1 MPLQKSFVI
10 TNVTKVKAGSSG
22 KYVTIN
28 CYETEDPKKDSVL
41 YQISVNV
48 DETVLH
54 DLMDELK
61 IEQHSVEVDER
72 INLPT
77 GIRVSVE
84 FAEARS
90 SDVAWNNRR
99 FLNRVTKMKF
109 EGYARK
115 DVDFTFPAKVV
126 MFKDWGVVIET
137 REKEFLED
145 KFVIFF
151 SELPF
156 KVSSAMNKFKMVAN
170 NDTVRVK
177 GKARVMYS
185 TFMND
190 DKSWNVKPKYRFD
203 SRFDEIADFSVV
215 PEIPSIKTMYFNNLK
230 LLQNN
235 DEYTKLIEWMMDSW
249 KNEFVSDQRIVQRAL
264 SNKIIIDPV
273 LIPSIFFE
281 VSQLKCFFYARSMLD
296 DKTTV
301 YYYVKDPK
309 FKYAA
314 MHDPGGTTL
323 WNGKVT
329 VPRLLVY
336 DTGLSMIYCFA
347 IDPTARVPDMLDR
360 VKNKVEGLHLDRVV
374 PGDGIEF
381 KFKLRVDERA
391 SREWLPKLVE

>member
-1 MPLQKSFVI
+1 MPLQKSLIV
-10 TNVTKVKAGSSG
+10 TNVTKVKNGGSG

-28 CYETEDPKKDSVL
+28 CYETEEPKKDDVL

-48 DETVLH
+48 DELAIRE
-54 DLMDELK
+54 LMEELK
-61 IEQHSVEVDER
+61 IDQPPVEVNDR

-84 FAEARS
+84 FTEARTG
-90 SDVAWNNRR
+90 DYGDNRR

-115 DVDFTFPAKVV
+115 DVDFTFPAKAV
-126 MFKDWGVVIET
+126 MFKDWGIVIET

-170 NDTVRVK
+170 NDVVRVK
-177 GKARVMYS
+177 GRARVMYS
-185 TFMND
+185 TFMSD

-203 SRFDEIADFSVV
+203 SRFDEIVDFSVV
-215 PEIPSIKTMYFNNLK
+215 PEIPSIKAMYFNNLK
-230 LLQNN
+230 LLQSN

-249 KNEFVSDQRIVQRAL
+249 KDGFVGDQKIVQKAL
-264 SNKIIIDPV
+264 SNKIILDPV
-273 LIPSIFFE
+273 LVPSIFFD
-281 VSQLKCFFYARSMLD
+281 VSQLKCFFYTRSMLD
-296 DKTTV
+296 DKTIV
-301 YYYVKDPK
+301 YYYMRDSK
-309 FKYAA
+309 FKYVV
-314 MHDPGGTTL
+314 MHDPGGTVL

-336 DTGLSMIYCFA
+336 DTYLSMIYCFA
-347 IDPTARVPDMLDR
+347 IDPTARVPEMLDR
-360 VKNKVEGLHLDRVV
+360 VKNKVDGLFLDRVV
-374 PGDGIEF
+374 PGEGIEF
-381 KFKLRVDERA
+381 KFKVKADERT